1 MFAAPP
7 SPPLPRC
14 FRYNTY
20 VSFLCLT
27 TAYCVAHREYHFNCV
42 VLSKPTFRRDRK
54 EVLCF
59 PSTDSSPST
68 RYPCIFSSLT
78 LSFLHRRER
87 ERDHIS
93 SDEFIH
99 ESNFFSLCSLGI
111 LGERGKKLKSLLI
124 TTLEKLCKLK
134 RMKKKRKIAFSLLL
148 SEDDTQNVEED
159 RPTETGRSEVVG
171 LKIPIIHRLD
181 SIMKPSWSDG
191 RRNTNCPLSVLQLS
205 RLACS
210 RERLVG
216 FPPILFPRTRRIESG
231 RIDEQMEG
239 EIKRPH
245 NYLNGVATH
254 HYRFDA

>member
-7 SPPLPRC
+7 S
-14 FRYNTY
+14 
-20 VSFLCLT
+20 
-27 TAYCVAHREYHFNCV
+27 
-42 VLSKPTFRRDRK
+42 
-54 EVLCF
+54 F
-59 PSTDSSPST
+59 PSLFSLQYLRFISMFDNCILCCSSRVPFQLRCPFKTD
-68 RYPCIFSSLT
+68 FSSRSKRGFVLPIHRFLAIHAISMHFL
-78 LSFLHRRER
+78 LSHSFFPTSKRER

-124 TTLEKLCKLK
+124 TILEKLCKLK